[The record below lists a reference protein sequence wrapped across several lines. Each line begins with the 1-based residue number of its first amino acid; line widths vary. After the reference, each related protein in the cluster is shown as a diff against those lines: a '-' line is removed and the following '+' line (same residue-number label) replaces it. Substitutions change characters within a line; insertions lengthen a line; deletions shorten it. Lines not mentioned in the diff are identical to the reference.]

1 MNGSNTNVNT
11 NSHRQTA
18 PIQLPP
24 TSNSMQFNLSSKME
38 NNNFK
43 PLDMQQQQQQQPS
56 ESPDKNLHLGTTS
69 NKTNLFKKQR
79 MNSDAAE
86 SALRAVQAFKMK
98 TELNFP
104 KQPQTKPAES
114 DRFNPNFNK
123 GNSMDMQEWMPRK
136 SSTPSPT
143 GMVNKR
149 QKYPQV
155 PGSMSMGMQNNSN
168 STMSQSY
175 TSPSNES
182 MTISPAPPHANASSS
197 QPQDP
202 PQPPPLQQQQQQ
214 QQQQESTQ
222 EEEQQEEQQHDLT
235 KTLEEITRNDE
246 EIANQENLKQQEQD
260 KILRKLQQELNEQIL
275 LAEHGSIIKHFL
287 DTTSHQLTFSGLL
300 ELHSYAQEGKLY
312 VFFRNNHFATLTKHG
327 GILYLL
333 VTDLGYA
340 NVNDVVWEKIDD
352 IKGDTDLF
360 DANFCKTKAQAVHV
374 PVGGPNLSPEQLL
387 AQRGQSDV
395 DYQLALEL
403 SRNDGNGQAN
413 SNALA
418 QREGDLIAA
427 ATELSLQSYDNE
439 QRVLSVEDTLASSQ
453 GGNLGNMKK
462 ESDKVTGTAE
472 HNNVHNNVYTTN
484 STHDLLAEQMRLE
497 KQREESDMEMAKK
510 LQAAYNQVDR
520 SRVSPQAAPAA
531 DESGCI
537 RRRQP
542 PPAAK
547 QDSGCTIC

>member
-149 QKYPQV
+149 QKYPQA

-214 QQQQESTQ
+214 QQQQQKMLS
-222 EEEQQEEQQHDLT
+222 QQQQQHDQSLLNLIQNNNILKNNRQAQSNT
-235 KTLEEITRNDE
+235 PYNDLMK
-246 EIANQENLKQQEQD
+246 NRLQEQEHRD
-260 KILRKLQQELNEQIL
+260 EDDQLKEELGPSCSDASSNQSLMRQMLVKDQQNYGQQ
-275 LAEHGSIIKHFL
+275 
-287 DTTSHQLTFSGLL
+287 QLTNMFGDDTNNFDHKSSGKGVKL
-300 ELHSYAQEGKLY
+300 EDNDALSEENSY
-312 VFFRNNHFATLTKHG
+312 
-327 GILYLL
+327 
-333 VTDLGYA
+333 
-340 NVNDVVWEKIDD
+340 
-352 IKGDTDLF
+352 
-360 DANFCKTKAQAVHV
+360 
-374 PVGGPNLSPEQLL
+374 
-387 AQRGQSDV
+387 
-395 DYQLALEL
+395 
-403 SRNDGNGQAN
+403 
-413 SNALA
+413 
-418 QREGDLIAA
+418 
-427 ATELSLQSYDNE
+427 
-439 QRVLSVEDTLASSQ
+439 
-453 GGNLGNMKK
+453 
-462 ESDKVTGTAE
+462 
-472 HNNVHNNVYTTN
+472 
-484 STHDLLAEQMRLE
+484 
-497 KQREESDMEMAKK
+497 EE
-510 LQAAYNQVDR
+510 V
-520 SRVSPQAAPAA
+520 
-531 DESGCI
+531 
-537 RRRQP
+537 
-542 PPAAK
+542 
-547 QDSGCTIC
+547 